1 MSYEYNIKSFDMKN
15 TLQLLVLIFTFSIIT
30 SCATRQPNHKRIT
43 VVKVAPRGHKI
54 VQIKGKRY
62 YKWNNTHYRKTRKG
76 YVTVRL

>member
-1 MSYEYNIKSFDMKN
+1 MKN
-15 TLQLLVLIFTFSIIT
+15 TLQLLALILTFSIIT

-43 VVKVAPRGHKI
+43 VVKVAPKGHKI
-54 VQIKGKRY
+54 VHIKGKRY

>member
-1 MSYEYNIKSFDMKN
+1 MIITYKSFDMKN

-30 SCATRQPNHKRIT
+30 SCATRQPTHKRVT

-54 VQIKGKRY
+54 VHIKGKRY